1 MQNIAMQAGF
11 VVAILGGGSAFI
23 GLIYAMYKVAKRIE
37 AAIGVDKDG
46 RTLSERM
53 EKVEYQLWE
62 NGGKSLKDKVN
73 KNEITGQH
81 TADEVSFIKE
91 DVKFVKEVLL
101 QLLALPEMHADPETA
116 EALKANKKK

>member
-1 MQNIAMQAGF
+1 MQAGF

-73 KNEITGQH
+73 KNEATGQH

-101 QLLALPEMHADPETA
+101 QLLALPEMHADLETA